1 MNKKKSQN
9 PHQDIPSQDKQVSP
23 DENLTEQPEPKAV
36 ETEQAANVA
45 NELEELKQKM
55 QRLGA
60 DYHNYQ
66 KRSQKQIEQT
76 AAMVSE
82 SIVKAIVPVLDNFE
96 HALEKSGQTTDM
108 DALLHGVKIVYDHL
122 VNILEGVGMRRIEV
136 KAGDEFNPS
145 EHEALL
151 HEESDGLPANAVV
164 RELAHGY
171 IMNGHTL
178 RPAKVS
184 VAKAPTMDA
193 PGASESGN

>member
-1 MNKKKSQN
+1 MSKKHSQN
-9 PHQDIPSQDKQVSP
+9 PHQDIPGPDKQVSP
-23 DENLTEQPEPKAV
+23 DENTTEKSEPKPAG
-36 ETEQAANVA
+36 TERAANVA

-82 SIVKAIVPVLDNFE
+82 GIVRAILPVLDNFE

-136 KAGDEFNPS
+136 KTGDEFNPS
-145 EHEALL
+145 QHEAIL
-151 HEESDGLPANAVV
+151 HEESDGMPANAVV

-184 VAKAPTMDA
+184 VAKPPTSDE
-193 PGASESGN
+193 PGASES